1 MTLETFS
8 SWLDATPISEA
19 IKASG
24 YIIPFAQSLHILSVA
39 FVFSGAALLV
49 ARDFGRW
56 GTSEPLAAWAAPL
69 IARQRLAL
77 AVLVLT
83 GAVLILA
90 EPTRELVSRVL
101 QVKVVLVAL
110 AAALAVPLARRQLAG
125 RSAHGLSVALLGL
138 WGVIIFAGRWIA
150 YAS

>member
-8 SWLDATPISEA
+8 TWLDETPVSEA

-24 YIIPFAQSLHILSVA
+24 FIIPLTQSLHILSVA
-39 FVFSGAALLV
+39 FVFSGAAVLV

-56 GTSEPLAAWAAPL
+56 GTGVPLAGWAAPL
-69 IARQRLAL
+69 IAHQRVAL
-77 AVLVLT
+77 VALVLT

-101 QVKVVLVAL
+101 QVKVVLVAF

-125 RSAHGLSVALLGL
+125 QSARGLSLALLGL